1 MKIFLLVL
9 FLSLLSGCKQE
20 QTQTDYQR
28 GYIDGQKFMIDQFWK
43 KLNAEAEMWEEWQIE
58 AENSI
63 NEAQKLKK
71 WGFFS
76 AFAGSSLFF
85 ITLFSA
91 YLITKNAESQKKDTK
106 EELEK
111 LKIEKDEAMRVIEL
125 SNNSRK
131 EVENAKKEL
140 SELKSQIAHLKKEI
154 ETLILAKAKAE
165 QDYQTAQ
172 KKLDEISI

>member
-131 EVENAKKEL
+131 EVENAEEEL
-140 SELKSQIAHLKKEI
+140 SNLKTQIINLKKEI
-154 ETLILAKAKAE
+154 ETLAYSKSQAE
-165 QDYQTAQ
+165 QDYQIV
-172 KKLDEISI
+172 KKRLDEISI